1 MTSFSFWSLLWR
13 MHDLK
18 AKAYK
23 EWMSWKNKSK
33 MSRNTKFILNNLRSF
48 LTTWWVDTKHWYSSL
63 VIENGTLIESNK
75 LSMTFKMQIVYLI
88 LAIIEEKRFKYWQE
102 IVLLY
107 IFYFRFTAWNA
118 HSEYSGPIQYH
129 QIKYELFNNGW
140 RIIFHIGYNFGL
152 FNICLGL
159 MLNSLNLF
167 KYVFY
172 CVYSGTLCIVNNNSK
187 MYSAMQNPWLNII
200 DLKAVILHLSPKL
213 VSRGQDGNVYWDV
226 LISVLSPPKLLL
238 DGVQNDFICLP
249 HIYQML
255 E

>member
-1 MTSFSFWSLLWR
+1 MMGWP
-13 MHDLK
+13 K
-18 AKAYK
+18 ALIQL
-23 EWMSWKNKSK
+23 SGNWKWNY
-33 MSRNTKFILNNLRSF
+33 L
-48 LTTWWVDTKHWYSSL
+48 
-63 VIENGTLIESNK
+63 IENNN

-88 LAIIEEKRFKYWQE
+88 LAILEEKRFKYWQE

-129 QIKYELFNNGW
+129 QIKYELFNTGW
-140 RIIFHIGYNFGL
+140 RIIFHIGYSFGL

-172 CVYSGTLCIVNNNSK
+172 CAYSGALSIVNNNSK
-187 MYSAMQNPWLNII
+187 MYSAIQNPWLTII

-213 VSRGQDGNVYWDV
+213 VSRGQDGNIYWDV
-226 LISVLSPPKLLL
+226 LISVLSPPKIVVGWSPEWL
-238 DGVQNDFICLP
+238 CLP

-255 E
+255 EYNKRAKKWLAINEKP